1 MPASTLTS
9 KGQLTVPRE
18 VRERL
23 GVSQG
28 DRLTFRF
35 DEQGRL
41 FLEPEKGPPLHR
53 LFGLLK
59 HRAPTRP
66 VSVEEMDASIGDY
79 LSRKARAIRT
89 KGHFDPDTD
98 LR

>member
-41 FLEPEKGPPLHR
+41 FLEPLAKSAGPR
-53 LFGLLK
+53 ISGLLR
-59 HRAPTRP
+59 HLAPTKA
-66 VSVEEMDASIGDY
+66 VTIEEMDKGIAEY
-79 LSRKARAIRT
+79 LSRKADAIRT
-89 KGHFDPDTD
+89 KGSFDPDRD
-98 LR
+98 V

>member
-1 MPASTLTS
+1 MAASTLTS

-28 DRLTFRF
+28 DRLSFRF
-35 DEQGRL
+35 DEHGRL
-41 FLEPEKGPPLHR
+41 FLEPEKGPSLER

-59 HRAPTRP
+59 HRAPKRP
-66 VSVEEMDASIGDY
+66 VSVEEMDEGIAEY
-79 LSRKARAIRT
+79 LARKADAIRT
-89 KGHFDPDTD
+89 KGSFDPDSD
-98 LR
+98 V

>member
-1 MPASTLTS
+1 MRASTLTS

-28 DRLTFRF
+28 DRLAFRF

-41 FLEPEKGPPLHR
+41 FLEPEKGPPLER

-59 HRAPTRP
+59 HRAPRQP
-66 VSVEEMDASIGDY
+66 VSIAEMDEGIAEY
-79 LSRKARAIRT
+79 LARKADAIRT
-89 KGHFDPDTD
+89 KGRFDPESDV
-98 LR
+98 

>member
-1 MPASTLTS
+1 MAVSTLTS

-18 VRERL
+18 VRKRL

-28 DRLTFRF
+28 DRIRFRF

-41 FLEPEKGPPLHR
+41 FLEPEGGASLER

-59 HRAPTRP
+59 HRAPKRP
-66 VSVEEMDASIGDY
+66 ASIREMDEGIAEY
-79 LSRKARAIRT
+79 LSRKANAIRT
-89 KGHFDPDTD
+89 KGSFDPDSD
-98 LR
+98 I